1 MSLGET
7 MPHNPMYQ
15 FWVAELMVVVF
26 LGVQGCQR
34 EGNGGTAK
42 EMPPVTKE
50 DGSETVEWEESS
62 EDEPNEFLIKTRKDS
77 ERISLYTANLF
88 DERLQVRCE
97 SEGVRIAY
105 VGPLG
110 RSGDRQHI
118 LPNELHT
125 YLMWQAVL
133 SPIITVGEDGITVG
147 GDGLV
152 LFSFHISLDKTEDT
166 VTSCRINDQLL
177 YLDVFFIKEG
187 KSLDDPLLQNGMT
200 LRELLERLKGEEP
213 EPGE

>member
-7 MPHNPMYQ
+7 MQHNPMYHL
-15 FWVAELMVVVF
+15 WVAELMVVVF

-50 DGSETVEWEESS
+50 DGSETLGWEEVLEGPPS
-62 EDEPNEFLIKTRKDS
+62 EFLIRTRKDS

-88 DERLQVRCE
+88 DERLQERCE
-97 SEGVRIAY
+97 IGLVSIVY
-105 VGPLG
+105 NGPLG
-110 RSGDRQHI
+110 SNG
-118 LPNELHT
+118 ELNS
-125 YLMWQAVL
+125 YLLWHAIRDPL
-133 SPIITVGEDGITVG
+133 ITIGKDGITVG
-147 GDGLV
+147 GDRTV
-152 LFSFHISLDKTEDT
+152 LFNFYISLDKTEDT
-166 VTSCRINDQLL
+166 VTSCRINGQLL
-177 YLDVFFIKEG
+177 YLNVVYIMEG